1 MEETEKMLKELM
13 DEGVVEESKYGKGY
27 YVVKSK

>member
-1 MEETEKMLKELM
+1 MEETERIISELIE
-13 DEGVVEESKYGKGY
+13 DGILEESKYGKGY

>member
-1 MEETEKMLKELM
+1 MEETERIISELIK
-13 DEGVVEESKYGKGY
+13 DGILEESKYGKGY

>member
-1 MEETEKMLKELM
+1 MFETEKVINEMI
-13 DEGVVEESKYGKGY
+13 DENLFEESKYGKGY

>member
-13 DEGVVEESKYGKGY
+13 DDGIVEESKYGKGY

>member
-13 DEGVVEESKYGKGY
+13 DDGIVEESKYGKGY
-27 YVVKSK
+27 YVLKSK